1 MSTAEPHRILV
12 VDDDP
17 NIVFLLTSLLEEKG
31 YHVLTAANGEIAL
44 DCALTDSPDL
54 ILLDI
59 NLPHLDGMKVC
70 AKLRKNP
77 VTRQIPVIFLTGNNS
92 SDRLEQ
98 AIDVGANDFLGKPIS
113 SVELFVRIQAMLQT
127 RHISD
132 TAERM
137 TEYIEM
143 MKRLRPQL
151 EHR

>member
-1 MSTAEPHRILV
+1 MSTAEQHRILV

-44 DCALTDSPDL
+44 DCAITDSPDL
-54 ILLDI
+54 SLLDI
-59 NLPHLDGMKVC
+59 NLPHLDGMRVC

>member
-1 MSTAEPHRILV
+1 MSTAEQHRILV

-44 DCALTDSPDL
+44 DCAITDSPDL

-59 NLPHLDGMKVC
+59 NLPHLDGMRVC

>member
-44 DCALTDSPDL
+44 DCAITDSPDL

>member
-44 DCALTDSPDL
+44 DCAITDSPDL

-59 NLPHLDGMKVC
+59 NLPHLDGMRVC

>member
-1 MSTAEPHRILV
+1 MSTAEQHRILV

-44 DCALTDSPDL
+44 DCAITDSPDL

>member
-1 MSTAEPHRILV
+1 MSTAEQHRILV

-44 DCALTDSPDL
+44 DCAITDSPDL

-113 SVELFVRIQAMLQT
+113 SVELFVRIKAMLQT
-127 RHISD
+127 RHILD

-137 TEYIEM
+137 TEYIET
-143 MKRLRPQL
+143 MKSLRTQM
-151 EHR
+151 ENR

>member
-44 DCALTDSPDL
+44 DCAITDSPDL

-113 SVELFVRIQAMLQT
+113 SVELFVRIKAMLQT
-127 RHISD
+127 RHILD

-137 TEYIEM
+137 TEYIET
-143 MKRLRPQL
+143 MKSLRTQM
-151 EHR
+151 ENR